1 MPASWDLEHW
11 YSSQSMRAD
20 NHPKYP
26 RLELASEGLQTI
38 ATEVLISMTE
48 LRYRMV
54 CNYCQ
59 VLP

>member
-1 MPASWDLEHW
+1 
-11 YSSQSMRAD
+11 
-20 NHPKYP
+20 
-26 RLELASEGLQTI
+26 LASEGLQTI